1 MKLNYKSVKY
11 FAIIAGVLLGGVKV
25 NAQDFTIKQAQDFAL
40 VNFHQALNAELDIK
54 KSQSKIWETTA
65 RGLPQINGS
74 GSYRH
79 AINQE
84 LNFDDAFLRAPGNE
98 FMKIFQADNIT
109 QGKVEATQLLFDGSY
124 IVGLQAA
131 KTYLKLSQN
140 KKLKTDAEVRANVA
154 SAYYLALVAG
164 KNIDLLKNNIKN
176 IEESIQ
182 ETKALVTQG
191 FLDAIELDQLELMA
205 SNMKNSLKDAFQTKD
220 VAQKMLKLN
229 MGIEYT
235 KTVVLKDSLQGILNL
250 ISIDALVAEKL
261 DLINNPDIKVLNT
274 QRELL
279 ALDLKR
285 RRYERMPKLAAFYQ
299 ITASAYQ
306 LEFKYNDAQWLDAQ
320 NAGLSLSIPIF
331 SSGMQGSKI
340 KQAKLELTKM
350 DNTVKYFENA
360 MLVSFD
366 NAINNLITKNAKYQN
381 TQKSLNIAQRIYD
394 RTVIKHKQGMAS
406 SFELMQMKN
415 QLLQSQGGYIKALFD
430 VLNAKAEIDKLQNK
444 L

>member
-140 KKLKTDAEVRANVA
+140 KKK
-154 SAYYLALVAG
+154 
-164 KNIDLLKNNIKN
+164 KNQIGD
-176 IEESIQ
+176 ES
-182 ETKALVTQG
+182 
-191 FLDAIELDQLELMA
+191 
-205 SNMKNSLKDAFQTKD
+205 SNCSDWSNS
-220 VAQKMLKLN
+220 
-229 MGIEYT
+229 
-235 KTVVLKDSLQGILNL
+235 
-250 ISIDALVAEKL
+250 
-261 DLINNPDIKVLNT
+261 
-274 QRELL
+274 
-279 ALDLKR
+279 
-285 RRYERMPKLAAFYQ
+285 
-299 ITASAYQ
+299 
-306 LEFKYNDAQWLDAQ
+306 
-320 NAGLSLSIPIF
+320 F
-331 SSGMQGSKI
+331 SWRISKI
-340 KQAKLELTKM
+340 
-350 DNTVKYFENA
+350 
-360 MLVSFD
+360 
-366 NAINNLITKNAKYQN
+366 I
-381 TQKSLNIAQRIYD
+381 
-394 RTVIKHKQGMAS
+394 
-406 SFELMQMKN
+406 
-415 QLLQSQGGYIKALFD
+415 
-430 VLNAKAEIDKLQNK
+430 
-444 L
+444 